1 VIKINKRPDILA
13 DIKYEPGELVD
24 YATDEQLMVVL
35 TIVDKNLNNRRSK
48 MKKITPLI
56 REKLSKVL
64 FFQLQEGLY
73 LVSNPCRTPTDPSFA
88 EVICPLSTRHA
99 QWQRIKS
106 ARVDHRT
113 CMVFKDKE
121 SHLQC
126 VTQWL
131 KPKNTFKKG

>member
-1 VIKINKRPDILA
+1 
-13 DIKYEPGELVD
+13 
-24 YATDEQLMVVL
+24 
-35 TIVDKNLNNRRSK
+35 

-73 LVSNPCRTPTDPSFA
+73 LVSNTCRTPTDPLFA

-99 QWQRIKS
+99 QWQRIKT

-121 SHLQC
+121 SYQQC
-126 VTQWL
+126 VMQWL
-131 KPKNTFKKG
+131 KPDNTLTCTKVEGTK